1 MYFFVHVKE
10 VVVQLSIS
18 STAEVVK
25 KIDASAILPGIF
37 KLLGEEWG
45 LNNEQQM
52 RLLGLGSRQ
61 TLANWKKTPAGA
73 TLSRDLQERLSY
85 LLGIHKSLRILF
97 PERELARRW
106 LFTPNGNRAFGGQAP
121 MARLL
126 NGLVVDLAFVR
137 QFLDYERGL

>member
-1 MYFFVHVKE
+1 M
-10 VVVQLSIS
+10 QLSIS
-18 STAEVVK
+18 SEAEGVK
-25 KIDASAILPGIF
+25 KFDASAILPGIF
-37 KLLGEEWG
+37 RMLGEEWG

-52 RLLGLGSRQ
+52 RLLGLSSRQ
-61 TLANWKKTPAGA
+61 TLANWKRAPAAA

-85 LLGIHKSLRILF
+85 LLGIYKSLRILF
-97 PERELARRW
+97 PEPELARRW
-106 LFTPNGNRAFGGQAP
+106 LFAPNSNKAFGGEPP

>member
-1 MYFFVHVKE
+1 MD
-10 VVVQLSIS
+10 LP
-18 STAEVVK
+18 TAAVAESVK

-37 KLLGEEWG
+37 RLLGEEWG

-52 RLLGLGSRQ
+52 RLLGLSSRQ
-61 TLANWKKTPAGA
+61 TLANWKKAPAAA

-85 LLGIHKSLRILF
+85 LLGIYKSLRILF
-97 PERELARRW
+97 PEQELGRRW
-106 LFTPNGNRAFGGQAP
+106 LFSPNSNKAFAGEAP
-121 MARLL
+121 ITRLL

>member
-1 MYFFVHVKE
+1 MALATHFA
-10 VVVQLSIS
+10 
-18 STAEVVK
+18 AEDVK
-25 KIDASAILPGIF
+25 KIDAAVILPGIF
-37 KLLGEEWG
+37 KMLGDEWG

-52 RLLGLGSRQ
+52 RLLGLSSRQ
-61 TLANWKKTPAGA
+61 TLANWKRAPGGA

-85 LLGIHKSLRILF
+85 LLGIYKSLRILF
-97 PERELARRW
+97 PDPELGRRW
-106 LFTPNGNRAFGGQAP
+106 LFAPNSNKAFGGDAP

>member
-1 MYFFVHVKE
+1 MQVSMPSVA
-10 VVVQLSIS
+10 QS
-18 STAEVVK
+18 VK
-25 KIDASAILPGIF
+25 KIDAGVVLPGIF
-37 KLLGEEWG
+37 RLLGEEWR

-52 RLLGLGSRQ
+52 RLLGLSSRQ
-61 TLANWKKTPAGA
+61 TLANWKKAPAGA

-85 LLGIHKSLRILF
+85 LLGIYKSLRILF
-97 PERELARRW
+97 PDPELARGW
-106 LFTPNGNRAFGGQAP
+106 LFSPNANRAFGGEPP

>member
-1 MYFFVHVKE
+1 MQF
-10 VVVQLSIS
+10 SIP
-18 STAEVVK
+18 STAESVK
-25 KIDASAILPGIF
+25 KIDAAVILPGIF
-37 KLLGEEWG
+37 RMLGEEWG

-52 RLLGLGSRQ
+52 RLLGLSSRQ
-61 TLANWKKTPAGA
+61 TLANWKKTPAAA

-85 LLGIHKSLRILF
+85 LLGVYKSLRILL
-97 PERELARRW
+97 PDQELARRW
-106 LFTPNGNRAFGGQAP
+106 LFSPNSNKAFGGESP

>member
-1 MYFFVHVKE
+1 MSLTTPHRL
-10 VVVQLSIS
+10 QSD
-18 STAEVVK
+18 K
-25 KIDASAILPGIF
+25 KIDAAVILPGIF

-52 RLLGLGSRQ
+52 RLLGLSSRQ
-61 TLANWKKTPAGA
+61 TLANWRKSPAAA

-85 LLGIHKSLRILF
+85 LLGIYKSLHILF
-97 PERELARRW
+97 PDPQLARRW
-106 LFTPNGNRAFGGQAP
+106 LFSANSNKAFAGQAP
-121 MARLL
+121 MERML